1 MSFISS
7 LTGKEDSG
15 LEKKKVS
22 ELIPYDRNPNTH
34 PEAQIEQ
41 LANSIRQ
48 WGWTMP
54 ILIDENGMVIAG
66 HGRLYAAQKLE
77 MEEVP
82 CISVLGWTDE
92 QKKAYVIADNKLAEG
107 SQWDDSL
114 YFSELESLSK
124 AGFKVELT
132 GFESMN
138 FSSEENFDFSDDNYE
153 PSNDADEFNQT
164 IIQYVMIFDDKSQQN
179 LWHDFLATIKSKYGA
194 EGTHSSRVYR
204 YLKSTG
210 F

>member
-15 LEKKKVS
+15 LKKKKVS

-66 HGRLYAAQKLE
+66 HGRLYAAQKLG
-77 MEEVP
+77 MDEVP
-82 CISVLGWTDE
+82 CISVSGWTDE

-114 YFSELESLSK
+114 YFSELRNLSD
-124 AGFKVELT
+124 AGYDLT
-132 GFESMN
+132 LVGMDS
-138 FSSEENFDFSDDNYE
+138 DFSFKDFE
-153 PSNDADEFNQT
+153 PSLEPSANFKNVSEIDLDRASNKIEGQIAGLQSNERRDET
-164 IIQYVMIFDDKSQQN
+164 EVMCP
-179 LWHDFLATIKSKYGA
+179 YCA
-194 EGTHSSRVYR
+194 ETFTF
-204 YLKSTG
+204 TG
-210 F
+210 N

>member
-7 LTGKEDSG
+7 LTGKQDSG

-34 PEAQIEQ
+34 PESQIEQ

-66 HGRLYAAQKLE
+66 HGRLYAAQRLE

-82 CISVLGWTDE
+82 CISVSGWTEE
-92 QKKAYVIADNKLAEG
+92 QKKAYVIADNKLGEG

-114 YFSELESLSK
+114 YFSELRNLSDSGYDLSLLGMDDNFSFDDFEPNVNPTYNSGNFTDIDVGNAQAKLDGQINGLSK
-124 AGFKVELT
+124 EKSDGGTEVLCPNCYESFVVT
-132 GFESMN
+132 G
-138 FSSEENFDFSDDNYE
+138 
-153 PSNDADEFNQT
+153 
-164 IIQYVMIFDDKSQQN
+164 
-179 LWHDFLATIKSKYGA
+179 H
-194 EGTHSSRVYR
+194 
-204 YLKSTG
+204 
-210 F
+210 